1 MRQKYM
7 LVIRGLAV
15 VLVGGLLWG
24 CGPIMATQNIARAD
38 DAVAMA
44 AAAYGDQY
52 ATYQYVSAVEYLEK
66 AREEWGFSD
75 FKQANLYARRALQQ
89 AESALRRVQNRLD
102 AFGNP
107 LPDGTRSNSP
117 TPAGGTSP
125 SAPR

>member
-1 MRQKYM
+1 MRQKNM
-7 LVIRGLAV
+7 LVIRSLV
-15 VLVGGLLWG
+15 TVLLGGLLWG

-66 AREEWGFSD
+66 AREEWGYSD
-75 FKQANLYARRALQQ
+75 FKQANLYAQRALEQ
-89 AESALRRVQNRLD
+89 AEMALRRVQNRLD

-107 LPDGTRSNSP
+107 LPEGARPNSP
-117 TPAGGTSP
+117 TPAGGSTP